1 MRVILIFQPAIS
13 IGMVWNLDLFW
24 QHWQNPLSGLLAR
37 FAKQGDPQRAR
48 QRARQRAWEAAWR
61 RDPLSHPDL
70 QAMSQRALDDLPFD
84 PRAFSDD

>member
-1 MRVILIFQPAIS
+1 
-13 IGMVWNLDLFW
+13 MVWNLDLFW

-37 FAKQGDPQRAR
+37 FAKQGDLHLAQ
-48 QRARQRAWEAAWR
+48 QAAWR